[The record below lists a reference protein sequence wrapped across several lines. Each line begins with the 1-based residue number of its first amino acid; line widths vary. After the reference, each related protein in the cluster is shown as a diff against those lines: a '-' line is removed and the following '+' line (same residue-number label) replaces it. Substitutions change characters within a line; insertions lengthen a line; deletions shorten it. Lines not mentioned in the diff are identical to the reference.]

1 MFKVGITSILQME
14 QPRLRQAAVDH
25 PVTQRQQL
33 SLKSCL
39 LIPRSSPSPVYH
51 VHETHF
57 QVLDSAAFT
66 YRGQSMSCQLSGTKL
81 SASPLPTFKLDYLLI
96 FFIFFLLLN
105 CMSSLYILDIHPLS
119 QIWFAKCFPPFCRMS
134 FI

>member
-25 PVTQRQQL
+25 PVTQRKQL

-96 FFIFFLLLN
+96 FFIFFFAVELYEF
-105 CMSSLYILDIHPLS
+105 SLYFGYSPLITDMVCKMFSPIL
-119 QIWFAKCFPPFCRMS
+119 
-134 FI
+134 